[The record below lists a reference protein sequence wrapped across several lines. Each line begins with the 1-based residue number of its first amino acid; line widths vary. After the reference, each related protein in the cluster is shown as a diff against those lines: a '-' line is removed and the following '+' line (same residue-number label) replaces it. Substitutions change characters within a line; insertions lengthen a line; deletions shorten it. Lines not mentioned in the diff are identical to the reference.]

1 MGLQILHEIKTS
13 ISVKWPLAMEL
24 YYDCLKLIGHSKS
37 VSTYLGEMIV
47 KFIGINVCLIENRMD
62 NCGEILVIKE
72 DFMMEVE

>member
-1 MGLQILHEIKTS
+1 
-13 ISVKWPLAMEL
+13 MEL
-24 YYDCLKLIGHSKS
+24 YYDCLKLIGRSKS